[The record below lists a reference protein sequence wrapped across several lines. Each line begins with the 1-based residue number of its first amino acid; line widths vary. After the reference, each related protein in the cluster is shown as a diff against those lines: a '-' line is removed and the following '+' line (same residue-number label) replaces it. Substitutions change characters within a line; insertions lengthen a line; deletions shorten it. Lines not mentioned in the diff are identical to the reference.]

1 MSIIMI
7 GIYCYRHALIH
18 AVFVCS
24 SYYYR
29 WLNHYQCNMLKQLL
43 FLSRPISNIMANILY
58 ALKNILIHHS
68 NMESPFT
75 NFFSFLLRI
84 LAPKTL
90 DSWKIILANN
100 DFSCPVALGEGSL
113 LRRPRWHIPTPRPPD
128 IGELSKLLAY
138 WRLKFAHALC

>member
-29 WLNHYQCNMLKQLL
+29 WLNHYQYNMLKQLL

-68 NMESPFT
+68 RYGITIRYTYSINAIITFLSNQYFKNNLFIESVL
-75 NFFSFLLRI
+75 FLLKHHMWVWI
-84 LAPKTL
+84 VTTTL
-90 DSWKIILANN
+90 NVIIMNN
-100 DFSCPVALGEGSL
+100 NNIM
-113 LRRPRWHIPTPRPPD
+113 LR
-128 IGELSKLLAY
+128 KLFFDMRA
-138 WRLKFAHALC
+138 

>member
-75 NFFSFLLRI
+75 NFFSFYFQCSCHNYLFKQLI
-84 LAPKTL
+84 FEKQSLY
-90 DSWKIILANN
+90 WKCAI
-100 DFSCPVALGEGSL
+100 SVETPYVSL
-113 LRRPRWHIPTPRPPD
+113 NRYYYTQCNHY
-128 IGELSKLLAY
+128 EQ
-138 WRLKFAHALC
+138 

>member
-1 MSIIMI
+1 MI

-75 NFFSFLLRI
+75 NFFSLPDTSSVHAIITFLSNWYLKNNLFIESVLFLLKHHMWVWI
-84 LAPKTL
+84 VTTTL
-90 DSWKIILANN
+90 NVIIMNN
-100 DFSCPVALGEGSL
+100 NNIM
-113 LRRPRWHIPTPRPPD
+113 LR
-128 IGELSKLLAY
+128 KLFFDMRA
-138 WRLKFAHALC
+138 